1 MRISELSRR
10 SGVSI
15 PTIKYYLRD
24 GLLPPGRATAA
35 NQAAYDEEHV
45 RRLRLI
51 RSLIGV
57 RGLSVSATKDVL
69 AAVDANQGD
78 LHLLLGL
85 VLGALP
91 VERSGRPSQSGPEE
105 GSERDAEPVAER
117 DAEPVA
123 ERDAGGAVDDVA
135 ALTAEMGWQTSPNPP
150 AAQVISETLATMRAL
165 GVDYDWRSLVPYA
178 ELADRTAQLDLG
190 QLQDAGDPLQQAE
203 RALLLTVLLEPALLA
218 LRRLAQEHHS
228 ALRFRND

>member
-24 GLLPPGRATAA
+24 GLLPAGRPTAA
-35 NQAAYDEEHV
+35 NQAEYDEDHV

-69 AAVDANQGD
+69 AAVDEQQGD
-78 LHLLLGL
+78 VHLLLGL

-91 VERSGRPSQSGPEE
+91 VERSGRPPRRDG
-105 GSERDAEPVAER
+105 DAEPDGAGATAGDMAE
-117 DAEPVA
+117 
-123 ERDAGGAVDDVA
+123 DVA
-135 ALTAEMGWQTSPNPP
+135 ALTAEMGWRTSPNPP
-150 AAQVISETLATMRAL
+150 AAQVVAETLETMRAL
-165 GVDYDWRSLVPYA
+165 GMDYDWRSLVPYA
-178 ELADRTAQLDLG
+178 ELADRAARLDLD
-190 QLQDAGDPLQQAE
+190 QLRDAGDPLQQAE
-203 RALLLTVLLEPALLA
+203 RAVLLTVLLEPALLA

-228 ALRFRND
+228 ALRFGNG

>member
-24 GLLPPGRATAA
+24 GLLPPGLPTAA
-35 NQAAYDEEHV
+35 NQAEYGEEHV

-69 AAVDANQGD
+69 AAVDEQQGD
-78 LHLLLGL
+78 VHLLLGL

-91 VERSGRPSQSGPEE
+91 VERSGGPPRADDP
-105 GSERDAEPVAER
+105 GAEPDAADVADE
-117 DAEPVA
+117 
-123 ERDAGGAVDDVA
+123 VA
-135 ALTAEMGWQTSPNPP
+135 ALTAAMGWKTSPHPP
-150 AAQVISETLATMRAL
+150 AAQVVAETLETMRAL

-178 ELADRTAQLDLG
+178 ELADRTARLDLD

-203 RALLLTVLLEPALLA
+203 RAVLLTVLLEPALLA

-228 ALRFRND
+228 ALRYGGG

>member
-24 GLLPPGRATAA
+24 GLLPAGRPTAA
-35 NQAAYDEEHV
+35 NQADYDEDHV

-57 RGLSVSATKDVL
+57 RGLSVSATRDVL
-69 AAVDANQGD
+69 AAVDEQQGD
-78 LHLLLGL
+78 VHLLLGL

-91 VERSGRPSQSGPEE
+91 VERSGRPPR
-105 GSERDAEPVAER
+105 RDGAAEPAG
-117 DAEPVA
+117 AGA
-123 ERDAGGAVDDVA
+123 DAGDAAEDVA
-135 ALTAEMGWQTSPNPP
+135 ALTAEMGWKTSPNPP
-150 AAQVISETLATMRAL
+150 AAQVVAETLETMRAL

-178 ELADRTAQLDLG
+178 ELADRAARLDLD
-190 QLQDAGDPLQQAE
+190 QLRDAGDPLQQAE
-203 RALLLTVLLEPALLA
+203 RAVLLTVLLEPALLA

-228 ALRFRND
+228 ALRFGNG

>member
-24 GLLPPGRATAA
+24 GLLPAGRPTAA
-35 NQAAYDEEHV
+35 NQAEYDEDHV

-69 AAVDANQGD
+69 AAVDEQQD
-78 LHLLLGL
+78 DVHLLLGL

-91 VERSGRPSQSGPEE
+91 VERSGRPPR
-105 GSERDAEPVAER
+105 RDGAAEPAGAGDAAE
-117 DAEPVA
+117 
-123 ERDAGGAVDDVA
+123 DVA
-135 ALTAEMGWQTSPNPP
+135 ALTAEMGWKTSPNPP
-150 AAQVISETLATMRAL
+150 AAQVVAETLETMRAL

-178 ELADRTAQLDLG
+178 ELADRAARLDLD
-190 QLQDAGDPLQQAE
+190 QLRDAGDPLQQAE
-203 RALLLTVLLEPALLA
+203 RAVLLTVLLEPALLA

-228 ALRFRND
+228 ALRFGNG

>member
-24 GLLPPGRATAA
+24 GLLPAGRPTAA
-35 NQAAYDEEHV
+35 NQAEYDEDHV

-69 AAVDANQGD
+69 AAVDEQQGD
-78 LHLLLGL
+78 MHLLLGL

-91 VERSGRPSQSGPEE
+91 VERSGRPPR
-105 GSERDAEPVAER
+105 RDGAAEPAG
-117 DAEPVA
+117 AGTA
-123 ERDAGGAVDDVA
+123 AGDAGTAAGDAAGDVA
-135 ALTAEMGWQTSPNPP
+135 ALTAEMGWKTSPNPP
-150 AAQVISETLATMRAL
+150 AAQVVAETLETMRAL
-165 GVDYDWRSLVPYA
+165 GVDYGWRSLVPYA
-178 ELADRTAQLDLG
+178 ELADRAAKLDLD
-190 QLQDAGDPLQQAE
+190 QLRDAGDPLQQAE
-203 RALLLTVLLEPALLA
+203 RAVLLTVLLEPALLA

-228 ALRFRND
+228 ALRFGNG

>member
-24 GLLPPGRATAA
+24 GLLPAGRATAA
-35 NQAAYDEEHV
+35 NQADYNEDHL

-69 AAVDANQGD
+69 AAVDEQQGD
-78 LHLLLGL
+78 MHLLLGL

-91 VERSGRPSQSGPEE
+91 VERSGRPPRRDGAEE
-105 GSERDAEPVAER
+105 PAGAGAAAGDAAE
-117 DAEPVA
+117 
-123 ERDAGGAVDDVA
+123 DVA
-135 ALTAEMGWQTSPNPP
+135 ALTAEMGWKTSPNPP
-150 AAQVISETLATMRAL
+150 AAQVVTKTLETLRAL
-165 GVDYDWRSLVPYA
+165 GMDYDWRSLLPYA
-178 ELADRTAQLDLG
+178 HLADRAARLDLD
-190 QLQDAGDPLQQAE
+190 QLEGAGDPLQQAE

-228 ALRFRND
+228 AQRFSNG

>member
-24 GLLPPGRATAA
+24 GLLPAGRPTAA
-35 NQAAYDEEHV
+35 NQAEYDEDHV

-57 RGLSVSATKDVL
+57 RGLSVSATRDVL
-69 AAVDANQGD
+69 AAVDEQQGD
-78 LHLLLGL
+78 VHLLLGL

-91 VERSGRPSQSGPEE
+91 VERSGRPPR
-105 GSERDAEPVAER
+105 RDGAAEPDGTGAAAGDVAE
-117 DAEPVA
+117 
-123 ERDAGGAVDDVA
+123 DVA
-135 ALTAEMGWQTSPNPP
+135 ALTAEMGWKTSPNPP
-150 AAQVISETLATMRAL
+150 AAQVVAETLETMRAL
-165 GVDYDWRSLVPYA
+165 GMDYDWRSLVPYA
-178 ELADRTAQLDLG
+178 ELADRAARLDLD
-190 QLQDAGDPLQQAE
+190 QLRDAGDPLQQAE
-203 RALLLTVLLEPALLA
+203 RAVLLTVLLEPALLA

-228 ALRFRND
+228 ALRFGNG

>member
-24 GLLPPGRATAA
+24 GLLPAGRPTAA
-35 NQAAYDEEHV
+35 NQAEYDEDHV

-69 AAVDANQGD
+69 AAVDEQQGD
-78 LHLLLGL
+78 MHLLLGL

-91 VERSGRPSQSGPEE
+91 VERSGGPPR
-105 GSERDAEPVAER
+105 RDGAAEPAGAGAAAG
-117 DAEPVA
+117 DA
-123 ERDAGGAVDDVA
+123 AGDVA
-135 ALTAEMGWQTSPNPP
+135 ALTAEMGWKTSPNPP
-150 AAQVISETLATMRAL
+150 AAQVVAETLETMRAL

-178 ELADRTAQLDLG
+178 ELADRAARLDLD
-190 QLQDAGDPLQQAE
+190 QLPDAGDPLQQAE
-203 RALLLTVLLEPALLA
+203 RAVLLTVLLEPALLA

-228 ALRFRND
+228 ALRFGNG

>member
-24 GLLPPGRATAA
+24 GLLPAGRPTAA
-35 NQAAYDEEHV
+35 NQAEYDEEHV

-57 RGLSVSATKDVL
+57 RGLSVSATRDVL
-69 AAVDANQGD
+69 AAVDEQQGD
-78 LHLLLGL
+78 VHLLLGL

-91 VERSGRPSQSGPEE
+91 VERSGRPPR
-105 GSERDAEPVAER
+105 RDGAAEPDGAGAAAGDVAE
-117 DAEPVA
+117 
-123 ERDAGGAVDDVA
+123 DVA
-135 ALTAEMGWQTSPNPP
+135 ALTAEMGWRTSPNPP
-150 AAQVISETLATMRAL
+150 AAQVVAETLETMRAL
-165 GVDYDWRSLVPYA
+165 GMDYDWRSLVPYA
-178 ELADRTAQLDLG
+178 ELADRAARLDLD
-190 QLQDAGDPLQQAE
+190 QLRDAGDPLQQAE
-203 RALLLTVLLEPALLA
+203 RAVLLTVLLEPALLA

-228 ALRFRND
+228 ALRFGNS

>member
-24 GLLPPGRATAA
+24 GLLPAGRPTAA
-35 NQAAYDEEHV
+35 NQAEYDEEHV

-57 RGLSVSATKDVL
+57 RGLSVSATRDVL
-69 AAVDANQGD
+69 AAVDEQQGD
-78 LHLLLGL
+78 VHLLLGL

-91 VERSGRPSQSGPEE
+91 VERSGRPPR
-105 GSERDAEPVAER
+105 RDGAAEPDGAGAAAGDVAE
-117 DAEPVA
+117 
-123 ERDAGGAVDDVA
+123 DVA
-135 ALTAEMGWQTSPNPP
+135 ALTAEMGWRTSPNPP
-150 AAQVISETLATMRAL
+150 AAQVVAETLETMRAL
-165 GVDYDWRSLVPYA
+165 GMDYDWRSLVPYA
-178 ELADRTAQLDLG
+178 ELADWAARLDLD
-190 QLQDAGDPLQQAE
+190 QLRDAGDPLQQAE
-203 RALLLTVLLEPALLA
+203 RAVLLTVLLEPALLA

-228 ALRFRND
+228 ALRFGNG

>member
-24 GLLPPGRATAA
+24 GLLPAGRPTAA
-35 NQAAYDEEHV
+35 NQAEYDEDHV

-69 AAVDANQGD
+69 AAVDEQQGD
-78 LHLLLGL
+78 VHLLLGL

-91 VERSGRPSQSGPEE
+91 VERSGRPPRRDG
-105 GSERDAEPVAER
+105 DAEPDGAGATAGDMAE
-117 DAEPVA
+117 
-123 ERDAGGAVDDVA
+123 DVA
-135 ALTAEMGWQTSPNPP
+135 ALTAEMGWRTSPNPP
-150 AAQVISETLATMRAL
+150 AAQVIAETLETMRAL
-165 GVDYDWRSLVPYA
+165 GMDYDWRSLVPYA
-178 ELADRTAQLDLG
+178 ELADRAARLDLD
-190 QLQDAGDPLQQAE
+190 QLRDAGDPLQQAE
-203 RALLLTVLLEPALLA
+203 RAVLLTVLLEPALLA

-228 ALRFRND
+228 ALRFGNG

>member
-24 GLLPPGRATAA
+24 GLLPAGRPTAA
-35 NQAAYDEEHV
+35 NQAEYDEDHV

-69 AAVDANQGD
+69 AAVDEQQD
-78 LHLLLGL
+78 DVHLLLGL

-91 VERSGRPSQSGPEE
+91 VEQSGRPPR
-105 GSERDAEPVAER
+105 RDGAAEPAGAGAAAGDAAE
-117 DAEPVA
+117 
-123 ERDAGGAVDDVA
+123 DVA
-135 ALTAEMGWQTSPNPP
+135 ALTAEMGWKTSPNPP
-150 AAQVISETLATMRAL
+150 AAQVVAETLETMRAL

-178 ELADRTAQLDLG
+178 ELADRAARLDLD
-190 QLQDAGDPLQQAE
+190 QLRDAGDPLQQAE
-203 RALLLTVLLEPALLA
+203 RAVLLTVLLEPALLA

-228 ALRFRND
+228 ALRFGNG

>member
-24 GLLPPGRATAA
+24 GLLPAGRPTAA
-35 NQAAYDEEHV
+35 NQAEYDEDHV
-45 RRLRLI
+45 RRLRLV

-69 AAVDANQGD
+69 AAVDEQQGD
-78 LHLLLGL
+78 MHLLLGL

-91 VERSGRPSQSGPEE
+91 VERSGRPPR
-105 GSERDAEPVAER
+105 RDGAAEPAGAG
-117 DAEPVA
+117 DAA
-123 ERDAGGAVDDVA
+123 GDAGTAAGDAAGDVA
-135 ALTAEMGWQTSPNPP
+135 ALTAEMGWKTSRNPP
-150 AAQVISETLATMRAL
+150 AAQVVAETLETMRAL

-178 ELADRTAQLDLG
+178 ELADRAARLDLD
-190 QLQDAGDPLQQAE
+190 QLPDAGDPLQQAE
-203 RALLLTVLLEPALLA
+203 RAVLLTVLLEPALLA

-228 ALRFRND
+228 ALRFGNG

>member
-24 GLLPPGRATAA
+24 GLLPAGRPTAA
-35 NQAAYDEEHV
+35 NQAEYDEDHV

-69 AAVDANQGD
+69 AAVDEQQGD
-78 LHLLLGL
+78 VHLLLGL

-91 VERSGRPSQSGPEE
+91 VERSGRPPR
-105 GSERDAEPVAER
+105 RDGAAEPAGARAAAGDAAE
-117 DAEPVA
+117 
-123 ERDAGGAVDDVA
+123 DVA
-135 ALTAEMGWQTSPNPP
+135 ALTAEMGWKTSPNPP
-150 AAQVISETLATMRAL
+150 AAQVVAETLETMRAL

-178 ELADRTAQLDLG
+178 ELADRAARLDLD
-190 QLQDAGDPLQQAE
+190 QLRDAGDPLQQAE
-203 RALLLTVLLEPALLA
+203 RAVLLTVLLEPALLA

-228 ALRFRND
+228 ALRFGNG

>member
-24 GLLPPGRATAA
+24 GLLPPGRSTAA
-35 NQAAYDEEHV
+35 NQAEYDDDHV

-57 RGLSVSATKDVL
+57 RGLSVSATRDVL
-69 AAVDANQGD
+69 AAVDEQQGD
-78 LHLLLGL
+78 VHLLLGL

-91 VERSGRPSQSGPEE
+91 VERSGRPPRRAGA
-105 GSERDAEPVAER
+105 AEPSA
-117 DAEPVA
+117 
-123 ERDAGGAVDDVA
+123 AGADSEEVDDDVA
-135 ALTAEMGWQTSPNPP
+135 ALTAEMGWKTSPNPP
-150 AAQVISETLATMRAL
+150 AAQVVAETLETLRAL

-178 ELADRTAQLDLG
+178 ELADRQARLDLD
-190 QLQDAGDPLQQAE
+190 QLRDAGDPLQQAE

-228 ALRFRND
+228 ALRFRSG

>member
-24 GLLPPGRATAA
+24 GLLPAGRPTAA
-35 NQAAYDEEHV
+35 NQAEYDEDHV

-57 RGLSVSATKDVL
+57 RGLSVSATRDVL
-69 AAVDANQGD
+69 AAVDEQQGD
-78 LHLLLGL
+78 MHLLLGL

-91 VERSGRPSQSGPEE
+91 VERSGRPPR
-105 GSERDAEPVAER
+105 RDDAAEPAGAGAAAG
-117 DAEPVA
+117 DAA
-123 ERDAGGAVDDVA
+123 QDVA
-135 ALTAEMGWQTSPNPP
+135 ALTAEMGWKTSPHPP
-150 AAQVISETLATMRAL
+150 AAQVVAETLETMRAL

-178 ELADRTAQLDLG
+178 ELADRAARLDLD
-190 QLQDAGDPLQQAE
+190 QLRDAGDPLQQAE
-203 RALLLTVLLEPALLA
+203 RAVLLTVLLEPALLA

-228 ALRFRND
+228 ALRFGNG

>member
-24 GLLPPGRATAA
+24 GLLPAGRPTAA
-35 NQAAYDEEHV
+35 NQAEYDEDHV

-69 AAVDANQGD
+69 AAVDEQQGD
-78 LHLLLGL
+78 VHLLLGL

-91 VERSGRPSQSGPEE
+91 VERSGRPPR
-105 GSERDAEPVAER
+105 RDDAAER
-117 DAEPVA
+117 AGAGAAAGDAA
-123 ERDAGGAVDDVA
+123 EDVA
-135 ALTAEMGWQTSPNPP
+135 ALTAEMGWKTSPNPP
-150 AAQVISETLATMRAL
+150 AAQVVAETLETMRAL

-178 ELADRTAQLDLG
+178 ELADRAARLDLD
-190 QLQDAGDPLQQAE
+190 QLRDAGDPLQQAE
-203 RALLLTVLLEPALLA
+203 RAVLLTVLLEPALLA

-228 ALRFRND
+228 ALRFGNG

>member
-24 GLLPPGRATAA
+24 GLLPAGRPTAA
-35 NQAAYDEEHV
+35 NQAEYDEDHV

-69 AAVDANQGD
+69 AAVDEQQGD
-78 LHLLLGL
+78 VHLLLGL

-91 VERSGRPSQSGPEE
+91 VERSGRPPRRDGAAEPAGAGAAEPA
-105 GSERDAEPVAER
+105 GARDAAE
-117 DAEPVA
+117 
-123 ERDAGGAVDDVA
+123 DVA
-135 ALTAEMGWQTSPNPP
+135 ALTAEMGWKTSPNPP
-150 AAQVISETLATMRAL
+150 AAQVVAETLETMRAL

-178 ELADRTAQLDLG
+178 ELADRAARLDLD
-190 QLQDAGDPLQQAE
+190 QLRDAGDPLQQAE
-203 RALLLTVLLEPALLA
+203 RAVLLTVLLEPALLA

-228 ALRFRND
+228 ALRFGNG

>member
-24 GLLPPGRATAA
+24 GLLPAGRPTAA
-35 NQAAYDEEHV
+35 NQAEYDEDHV

-57 RGLSVSATKDVL
+57 RGLSVSATRDVL
-69 AAVDANQGD
+69 AAVDEQQGD

-91 VERSGRPSQSGPEE
+91 VERSGRPPR
-105 GSERDAEPVAER
+105 RDDAAEPAG
-117 DAEPVA
+117 AGA
-123 ERDAGGAVDDVA
+123 AAGDAGTAAGDAAGDVA
-135 ALTAEMGWQTSPNPP
+135 ALTAEMGWKTSPNPP
-150 AAQVISETLATMRAL
+150 AAQVVAETLETMRAL

-178 ELADRTAQLDLG
+178 ELADRAARLDLD
-190 QLQDAGDPLQQAE
+190 QLRDAGDPLQQAE
-203 RALLLTVLLEPALLA
+203 RAVLLTVLLEPALLA

-228 ALRFRND
+228 ALRFGNG

>member
-91 VERSGRPSQSGPEE
+91 VERSGRPSRSGPEE
-105 GSERDAEPVAER
+105 GSER

-150 AAQVISETLATMRAL
+150 AAQVISETLATMRVL

-178 ELADRTAQLDLG
+178 ELADRTAQLDLD

>member
-24 GLLPPGRATAA
+24 GLLPAGRPTAA
-35 NQAAYDEEHV
+35 NQAEYDEDHV

-57 RGLSVSATKDVL
+57 RGLSVNATKDVL
-69 AAVDANQGD
+69 AAVDEQQGD
-78 LHLLLGL
+78 VHLLLGL

-91 VERSGRPSQSGPEE
+91 VERSGRPPR
-105 GSERDAEPVAER
+105 RDGAAEPAGAGAAAGDAAE
-117 DAEPVA
+117 
-123 ERDAGGAVDDVA
+123 DVA
-135 ALTAEMGWQTSPNPP
+135 ALTAEMGWKTSPNPP
-150 AAQVISETLATMRAL
+150 AAQVVAETLETMRAL

-178 ELADRTAQLDLG
+178 ELADRAARLDLD
-190 QLQDAGDPLQQAE
+190 QLRDAGDPLQQAE
-203 RALLLTVLLEPALLA
+203 RAVLLTVLLEPALLA

-228 ALRFRND
+228 ALRFGNG

>member
-24 GLLPPGRATAA
+24 GLLPAGRPTAA
-35 NQAAYDEEHV
+35 NQAEYDEDHV

-57 RGLSVSATKDVL
+57 RGLSVSATRDVL
-69 AAVDANQGD
+69 AAVDEQQGD
-78 LHLLLGL
+78 VHLLLGL

-91 VERSGRPSQSGPEE
+91 VERSGRPPRRDGGPAEPDGAGAAE
-105 GSERDAEPVAER
+105 PAGARDAAE
-117 DAEPVA
+117 
-123 ERDAGGAVDDVA
+123 DVA
-135 ALTAEMGWQTSPNPP
+135 ALTAEMGWKTSPNPP
-150 AAQVISETLATMRAL
+150 AAQVVAETLETMRAL
-165 GVDYDWRSLVPYA
+165 GVDYDWRSLLPYA
-178 ELADRTAQLDLG
+178 ELADRTAGLDLD
-190 QLQDAGDPLQQAE
+190 QLRDAGDPLQQAE
-203 RALLLTVLLEPALLA
+203 RAVLLTVLLEPALLA

-228 ALRFRND
+228 ALRFGNG

>member
-24 GLLPPGRATAA
+24 GLLPAGRPTAA
-35 NQAAYDEEHV
+35 NQAEYDEDHV

-57 RGLSVSATKDVL
+57 RGLSVSATRDVL
-69 AAVDANQGD
+69 AAVDEQQGD
-78 LHLLLGL
+78 MHLLLGL

-91 VERSGRPSQSGPEE
+91 VERSGRPPR
-105 GSERDAEPVAER
+105 RDDAAEPAGAGAAAG
-117 DAEPVA
+117 DAA
-123 ERDAGGAVDDVA
+123 QDVA
-135 ALTAEMGWQTSPNPP
+135 ALTAEMGWKTSPNPP
-150 AAQVISETLATMRAL
+150 AAQVVAETLETMRAL

-178 ELADRTAQLDLG
+178 ELADRAARLDLD
-190 QLQDAGDPLQQAE
+190 QLRDAGDPLQQAE
-203 RALLLTVLLEPALLA
+203 RAVLLTVLLEPALLA

-228 ALRFRND
+228 ALRFGNG

>member
-24 GLLPPGRATAA
+24 GLLPAGRPTAA
-35 NQAAYDEEHV
+35 NQAEYDEDHV

-69 AAVDANQGD
+69 AAVDEQQGD
-78 LHLLLGL
+78 MHLLLGL

-91 VERSGRPSQSGPEE
+91 VERSGRPPR
-105 GSERDAEPVAER
+105 RDGAAEPAGAK
-117 DAEPVA
+117 DA
-123 ERDAGGAVDDVA
+123 AGDVA
-135 ALTAEMGWQTSPNPP
+135 ALTAAMGWKTSPNPP
-150 AAQVISETLATMRAL
+150 AAQVVAETLETMRAL

-178 ELADRTAQLDLG
+178 ELADRAAKLDLD
-190 QLQDAGDPLQQAE
+190 QLPDADDPLQQAE
-203 RALLLTVLLEPALLA
+203 RAVLLTVLLEPALLA

-228 ALRFRND
+228 ALRFGNG

>member
-24 GLLPPGRATAA
+24 GLLPAGRATAA
-35 NQAAYDEEHV
+35 NQADYDEDHL

-57 RGLSVSATKDVL
+57 RGLSVSATRDVL
-69 AAVDANQGD
+69 AAVDEQQGD
-78 LHLLLGL
+78 MHLLLGL

-91 VERSGRPSQSGPEE
+91 VERSGRPPRRDGAEE
-105 GSERDAEPVAER
+105 PA
-117 DAEPVA
+117 
-123 ERDAGGAVDDVA
+123 DAGTGPGNAAGDVA
-135 ALTAEMGWQTSPNPP
+135 ALTAEMGWKTSPNPP
-150 AAQVISETLATMRAL
+150 AAQVVTETLETLRAL
-165 GVDYDWRSLVPYA
+165 GMDYDWRFLLPYA
-178 ELADRTAQLDLG
+178 ELADRAAQLDLD
-190 QLQDAGDPLQQAE
+190 QLEDTGDPLQQAE
-203 RALLLTVLLEPALLA
+203 RAILLTVLLEPALLA

-228 ALRFRND
+228 AQRFSNG

>member
-24 GLLPPGRATAA
+24 GLLPAGRPTAA
-35 NQAAYDEEHV
+35 NQAEYDEEHV

-57 RGLSVSATKDVL
+57 RGLSVSATRDVL
-69 AAVDANQGD
+69 AAVDEQQGD
-78 LHLLLGL
+78 VHLLLGL

-91 VERSGRPSQSGPEE
+91 VERSGRPPR
-105 GSERDAEPVAER
+105 RDGAAEPDGAGAAAGDVAE
-117 DAEPVA
+117 
-123 ERDAGGAVDDVA
+123 DVA
-135 ALTAEMGWQTSPNPP
+135 ALTAEMGWRTSPNPP
-150 AAQVISETLATMRAL
+150 AAQVVAETLETMRAL
-165 GVDYDWRSLVPYA
+165 GMDYDWRSLVPYA
-178 ELADRTAQLDLG
+178 ELADRAARLDLD
-190 QLQDAGDPLQQAE
+190 QLRDAGDPLQQAE
-203 RALLLTVLLEPALLA
+203 RAVLLTVLLEPALLA

-228 ALRFRND
+228 ALRFGNG

>member
-24 GLLPPGRATAA
+24 GLLPAGRPTAA
-35 NQAAYDEEHV
+35 NQAEYDEDHV

-69 AAVDANQGD
+69 AAVDEQQGD
-78 LHLLLGL
+78 VHLLLGL

-91 VERSGRPSQSGPEE
+91 VERSGRPPR
-105 GSERDAEPVAER
+105 RDGAAEPAGAGAAAGDAAE
-117 DAEPVA
+117 
-123 ERDAGGAVDDVA
+123 DVA
-135 ALTAEMGWQTSPNPP
+135 ALTTEMGWKTSPNPP
-150 AAQVISETLATMRAL
+150 AAQVVAETLETMRAL

-178 ELADRTAQLDLG
+178 ELADRAARLDLD
-190 QLQDAGDPLQQAE
+190 QLRDAGDPLQQAE
-203 RALLLTVLLEPALLA
+203 RAVLLTVLLEPALLA

-228 ALRFRND
+228 ALRFGNG

>member
-24 GLLPPGRATAA
+24 GLLPAGRPTAA
-35 NQAAYDEEHV
+35 NQAEYDEEHV

-57 RGLSVSATKDVL
+57 RGLSVSATRDVL
-69 AAVDANQGD
+69 AAVDEQQGD
-78 LHLLLGL
+78 VHLLLGL

-91 VERSGRPSQSGPEE
+91 VERSGRPPR
-105 GSERDAEPVAER
+105 RDGAAEP
-117 DAEPVA
+117 DG
-123 ERDAGGAVDDVA
+123 AGAAAGDVA
-135 ALTAEMGWQTSPNPP
+135 ALTAEMGWRTSPNPP
-150 AAQVISETLATMRAL
+150 AAQVVAETLETMRAL
-165 GVDYDWRSLVPYA
+165 GMDYDWRSLVPYA
-178 ELADRTAQLDLG
+178 ELADRAARLDLD
-190 QLQDAGDPLQQAE
+190 QLRDAGDPLQQAE
-203 RALLLTVLLEPALLA
+203 RAVLLTVLLEPALLA

-228 ALRFRND
+228 ALRFGNG

>member
-1 MRISELSRR
+1 MRVSELSRR

-35 NQAAYDEEHV
+35 NQADYDESHL

-69 AAVDANQGD
+69 AAVDEHLGD
-78 LHLLLGL
+78 VHVLLGL
-85 VLGALP
+85 VLGVVPAEHP
-91 VERSGRPSQSGPEE
+91 GTPDEPDDSGRADTAGL
-105 GSERDAEPVAER
+105 SE
-117 DAEPVA
+117 
-123 ERDAGGAVDDVA
+123 VA
-135 ALTAEMGWQTSPNPP
+135 ALTAELGWKTSPHPP
-150 AAQVISETLATMRAL
+150 AALVLAETLETLRVL
-165 GVDYDWRSLVPYA
+165 GVDFDWRSLLPYA
-178 ELADRTAQLDLG
+178 ELADRTAALDLD
-190 QLQDAGDPLQQAE
+190 QLQVAGDPLEQAE
-203 RALLLTVLLEPALLA
+203 RAVLLTVLLEPALLA

-228 ALRFRND
+228 RRRYGG

>member
-24 GLLPPGRATAA
+24 GLLPAGRPTAA
-35 NQAAYDEEHV
+35 NQAEYDEDHV

-69 AAVDANQGD
+69 AAVDEQQGD
-78 LHLLLGL
+78 MHLLLGL

-91 VERSGRPSQSGPEE
+91 VERSGRPPR
-105 GSERDAEPVAER
+105 RDGAAEPAG
-117 DAEPVA
+117 AGA
-123 ERDAGGAVDDVA
+123 GAGGAAGDVA
-135 ALTAEMGWQTSPNPP
+135 ALTAEMGWKTSPNPP
-150 AAQVISETLATMRAL
+150 AAQVVAETLETMRAL

-178 ELADRTAQLDLG
+178 ELADRAARLDLD
-190 QLQDAGDPLQQAE
+190 QLPDAGDPLQQAE
-203 RALLLTVLLEPALLA
+203 RAVLLTVLLEPALLA

-228 ALRFRND
+228 ALRFGNG

>member
-35 NQAAYDEEHV
+35 NQADYDDAHV
-45 RRLRLI
+45 RRLRLV
-51 RSLIGV
+51 RALIGV

-69 AAVDANQGD
+69 AALDEEQGD
-78 LHLLLGL
+78 VHRQLGL

-91 VERSGRPSQSGPEE
+91 VERAGKPPH
-105 GSERDAEPVAER
+105 RD
-117 DAEPVA
+117 
-123 ERDAGGAVDDVA
+123 GAVEPPAAGTPQDADRGDTADGDVA
-135 ALTAEMGWQTSPNPP
+135 ALTAEMGWKTSPNPV
-150 AAQVISETLATMRAL
+150 AARVVAETLETMRAL
-165 GVDYDWRSLVPYA
+165 GMDYGWRSLVPYA
-178 ELADRTAQLDLG
+178 ELADRTARLDLD
-190 QLQDAGDPLQQAE
+190 QLRDADDPMQ
-203 RALLLTVLLEPALLA
+203 RAVLLTVLLEPALLA

-228 ALRFRND
+228 ARRFGSG

>member
-24 GLLPPGRATAA
+24 GLLPAGRPTAA
-35 NQAAYDEEHV
+35 NQAEYDEEHV

-57 RGLSVSATKDVL
+57 RGLSVSATRDVL
-69 AAVDANQGD
+69 AAVDEQQGD
-78 LHLLLGL
+78 VHLLLGL

-91 VERSGRPSQSGPEE
+91 VERSGRPPRRDG
-105 GSERDAEPVAER
+105 DAEPDGAGATAGDMAE
-117 DAEPVA
+117 
-123 ERDAGGAVDDVA
+123 DVA
-135 ALTAEMGWQTSPNPP
+135 ALTAEMGWRTSPNPP
-150 AAQVISETLATMRAL
+150 AAQVVAETLETMRAL
-165 GVDYDWRSLVPYA
+165 GMDYDWRSLVPYA
-178 ELADRTAQLDLG
+178 ELADRAARLDLD
-190 QLQDAGDPLQQAE
+190 QLRDAGDPLQQAE
-203 RALLLTVLLEPALLA
+203 RAVLLTVLLEPALLA

-228 ALRFRND
+228 ALRFGNG

>member
-24 GLLPPGRATAA
+24 GLLPAGRPTAA
-35 NQAAYDEEHV
+35 NQAEYDEEHV

-69 AAVDANQGD
+69 AAVDEQQGD
-78 LHLLLGL
+78 VHLLLGL

-91 VERSGRPSQSGPEE
+91 VERSGRPPRRDG
-105 GSERDAEPVAER
+105 DAELDGAGATAGDMAE
-117 DAEPVA
+117 
-123 ERDAGGAVDDVA
+123 DVA
-135 ALTAEMGWQTSPNPP
+135 ALTAEMGWKTSPNPP
-150 AAQVISETLATMRAL
+150 AAQVVAETLETMRAL
-165 GVDYDWRSLVPYA
+165 GMDYDWRSLVPYA
-178 ELADRTAQLDLG
+178 ELADRAARLDLD
-190 QLQDAGDPLQQAE
+190 QLRDAGDPLQQAE
-203 RALLLTVLLEPALLA
+203 RAVLLTVLLEPALLA

-228 ALRFRND
+228 ALRFGNG

>member
-24 GLLPPGRATAA
+24 GLLPAGRPTAA
-35 NQAAYDEEHV
+35 NQAEYDEDHV

-57 RGLSVSATKDVL
+57 RGLSVSATRDVL
-69 AAVDANQGD
+69 AAVDEQQGD
-78 LHLLLGL
+78 VHLLLGL

-91 VERSGRPSQSGPEE
+91 VERSGRPPR
-105 GSERDAEPVAER
+105 RDGAAEPAGAGAAAG
-117 DAEPVA
+117 DAA
-123 ERDAGGAVDDVA
+123 QDVA
-135 ALTAEMGWQTSPNPP
+135 RLTAEMGWKTSPNPP
-150 AAQVISETLATMRAL
+150 AAQVVAETLETMRAL

-178 ELADRTAQLDLG
+178 ELADRAARLDLD
-190 QLQDAGDPLQQAE
+190 QLRDAGDPLQQAE
-203 RALLLTVLLEPALLA
+203 RAVLLTVLLEPALLA

-228 ALRFRND
+228 ALRFGNG

>member
-24 GLLPPGRATAA
+24 GLLPAGRPTAA
-35 NQAAYDEEHV
+35 NQAEYDEDHV

-69 AAVDANQGD
+69 AAVDEQQGD
-78 LHLLLGL
+78 MHLLLGL

-91 VERSGRPSQSGPEE
+91 VERSGRPPR
-105 GSERDAEPVAER
+105 RDGAAEPAG
-117 DAEPVA
+117 AGA
-123 ERDAGGAVDDVA
+123 AAGGAAGDVA
-135 ALTAEMGWQTSPNPP
+135 ALTAEMGWKTSPNPP
-150 AAQVISETLATMRAL
+150 AAQVVAETLETMRAL

-178 ELADRTAQLDLG
+178 ELADRAARLDLD
-190 QLQDAGDPLQQAE
+190 QLPDAGDPLQQAE
-203 RALLLTVLLEPALLA
+203 RAVLLTVLLEPALLA

-228 ALRFRND
+228 ALRFGNG